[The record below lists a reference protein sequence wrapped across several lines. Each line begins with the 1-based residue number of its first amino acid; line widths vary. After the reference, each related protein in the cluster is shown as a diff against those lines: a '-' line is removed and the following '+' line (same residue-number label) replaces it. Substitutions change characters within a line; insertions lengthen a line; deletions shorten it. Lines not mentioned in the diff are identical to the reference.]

1 MTTDIDLLTWN
12 EAKEIKYDLAIL
24 PWGAT
29 EPHNFHLPYTTDNVL
44 SRSVSLEAA
53 KKANDQGV
61 NPMVLPA
68 IPFGSQNPG
77 QTDLIFC
84 IHARQETQKAI
95 LTDIVSSLHHQGLR
109 KLVILNGHGGNTF
122 RTLVRDIQ
130 VDFPDFMIVV
140 SDWYKLIDATQYFT
154 EPGDHA
160 GELETAMMMHFFP
173 ERVKDKSAYGKGDS
187 KKFKIDNLNKG
198 FWTPRH
204 WTKVSS
210 DTGIGNPV
218 HATANN
224 GKAFTEAVTNI
235 IAQFIVDFA
244 KADLTDMYTID

>member
-1 MTTDIDLLTWN
+1 MTIDIDLLTWS
-12 EAKEIKYDLAIL
+12 EAKDSVYDLAIL

-29 EPHNFHLPYTTDNVL
+29 EPHNYHLPYTTDNVL

-53 KKANDQGV
+53 RKAADKGV
-61 NPMVLPA
+61 KSMVLPA

-95 LTDIVSSLHHQGLR
+95 LTDIVTALHHQGIR
-109 KLVILNGHGGNTF
+109 KLVLLNGHGGNTF
-122 RTLVRDIQ
+122 RTLVRDRL

-140 SDWYKLIDATQYFT
+140 SDWYKLVDGKTYFT

-160 GELETAMMMHFFP
+160 GELETAMMMHLVP
-173 ERVKDKSAYGKGDS
+173 ERVKAKNEFGEGAG
-187 KKFKIDNLNKG
+187 KKFNIEGLNSG

-204 WTKVSS
+204 WTQVST

-218 HATANN
+218 HATALN
-224 GKAFTEAVTNI
+224 GQLFTEAVTDT
-235 IAQFIVDFA
+235 IAQFIVQFA
-244 KADLTDMYTID
+244 KADVNNLYE

>member
-1 MTTDIDLLTWN
+1 MTTDIDFLTWS
-12 EAKEIKYDLAIL
+12 EAKNTVYDLAVL

-29 EPHNFHLPYTTDNVL
+29 EPHNLHLPYTTDNVL
-44 SRSVSLEAA
+44 SRSVSVEAA
-53 KKANDQGV
+53 QKAGQQGV
-61 NPMVLPA
+61 KSMVLPA

-95 LTDIVSSLHHQGLR
+95 LTDIVSSLYHQGIR
-109 KLVILNGHGGNTF
+109 KLLILNGHGGNTF
-122 RTLVRDIQ
+122 RTLVRDLL
-130 VDFPDFMIVV
+130 VDYPDFMIVA
-140 SDWYKLIDATQYFT
+140 SDWYKLVNADKYFT

-160 GELETAMMMHFFP
+160 GELETAMMMHFYP
-173 ERVKDKSAYGKGDS
+173 ERVKDKSEFGKGES

-204 WTKVSS
+204 WTQVSS

-218 HATANN
+218 HATAVN
-224 GKAFTEAVTNI
+224 GRNFTEAVTDT
-235 IAQFIVDFA
+235 IAQFMVEFA
-244 KADLTDMYTID
+244 HADLNSMYE